1 MEFMIERMFLLKA
14 LEIQKKIV
22 SVQLNLITDEKICG
36 YVGTGSTCELAKIA
50 IHGNFLLT
58 LNPSAIPGT
67 YYFEITL
74 DLPF

>member
-1 MEFMIERMFLLKA
+1 MFLLKA
-14 LEIQKKIV
+14 LEIQKKIEYIRL
-22 SVQLNLITDEKICG
+22 SLITEEKICG

-50 IHGNFLLT
+50 IDGNFLLI
-58 LNPSAIPGT
+58 LNPSAISGY